1 MRRDLLLLGEM
12 IEAAERAGQ
21 LVAGVTVQE
30 LQADRLRSE
39 SLLWNFTVLG
49 EAAAQLSD
57 ELKERFPE
65 IPWQQPARLRNRIVH
80 GYWSIDMEILHT
92 TANDQLP
99 PFADALRKVLDA
111 LTGEAEDALAA
122 GAGQAT
128 SAAATDEQSST
139 PAGPADDAAD
149 TEA

>member
-1 MRRDLLLLGEM
+1 MQRDLLLLGEM
-12 IEAAERAGQ
+12 IAAAERASQ
-21 LVAGVTVQE
+21 LAGHVTLEQ

-57 ELKERFPE
+57 AVKQRFPQ

-92 TANDQLP
+92 TASDQLP
-99 PFADALRKVLDA
+99 PFASDLRNVLST
-111 LTGEAEDALAA
+111 LTAETGDPP
-122 GAGQAT
+122 GNNT
-128 SAAATDEQSST
+128 PR
-139 PAGPADDAAD
+139 PAG
-149 TEA
+149 